1 MAIDALSVVFHTER
15 HGRLI
20 CTREE
25 TDAVRVRALRVVTPK
40 TSRQRRILAKTRGRE
55 RALGES
61 SLGARGWGK
70 TCREAE
76 CQKFH
81 THLETQAPVCGS
93 HQSKTQSL
101 SSSTV
106 YASWTGLWSKNGLK
120 YTKRNDTHE
129 TRTKRLKDRYFY

>member
-1 MAIDALSVVFHTER
+1 MANDTLPLVFHTKR

-20 CTREE
+20 CMCEE
-25 TDAVRVRALRVVTPK
+25 TDAIRVRVLRVVMPK
-40 TSRQRRILAKTRGRE
+40 MSRQRRILLKTRGHQ
-55 RALGES
+55 RALSES

-106 YASWTGLWSKNGLK
+106 YASWTGLWSRNGLK

-129 TRTKRLKDRYFY
+129 MT

>member
-1 MAIDALSVVFHTER
+1 MANDTLPLVFHTER

-20 CTREE
+20 CMREE
-25 TDAVRVRALRVVTPK
+25 TDAIRVRVLRVVTPK
-40 TSRQRRILAKTRGRE
+40 MSRQRRILLKTRGLLE
-55 RALGES
+55 PGDGE
-61 SLGARGWGK
+61 K
-70 TCREAE
+70 PAE
-76 CQKFH
+76 KQCQKFH

-106 YASWTGLWSKNGLK
+106 YASWTGLWSRNGLK

-129 TRTKRLKDRYFY
+129 MT

>member
-40 TSRQRRILAKTRGRE
+40 TSRQRRILSKTRGRQ
-55 RALGES
+55 RALSES
-61 SLGARGWGK
+61 YLGDRGWGK

-76 CQKFH
+76 CIKNSTH
-81 THLETQAPVCGS
+81 TWKPRPQYVGAIRV
-93 HQSKTQSL
+93 KQSL
-101 SSSTV
+101 SSSSV

-120 YTKRNDTHE
+120 YSKRNDTHE
-129 TRTKRLKDRYFY
+129 TT